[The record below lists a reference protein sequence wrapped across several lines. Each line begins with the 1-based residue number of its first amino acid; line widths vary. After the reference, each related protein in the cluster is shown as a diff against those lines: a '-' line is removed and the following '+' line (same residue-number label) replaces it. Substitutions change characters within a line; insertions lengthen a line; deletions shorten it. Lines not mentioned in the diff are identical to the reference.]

1 LAVPFVMPGRPGI
14 FFRSKASSMRK
25 SGSFAPLKNVSIR
38 IRVFGGFGIVL
49 ALLATL
55 AFVAQRALAVVETEA
70 SSLTA
75 ANRDFGAV
83 DDFALKLGETHH
95 SVIQAALTETAADQD
110 AARAALGRLATTL
123 AGVRYGNGAED
134 AAVKSRIE
142 AAQAAYSASVV
153 QMIDAIA
160 QRQLSTQ
167 ALEKS
172 STVLRTTVSA
182 IVAALIKENRTE
194 QLPTGLRAQ
203 ETLQASASA
212 ATRFLSSRNPADSS
226 AAVVELR
233 AMRDH
238 LAQLGTSVTD
248 SNRIRRFL
256 AATEEPAR
264 QLADAIKEI
273 IGATEQFRLADGNR
287 EKAAGE
293 LSTLAASLRNQ
304 AQKVQQ
310 RSGQSL
316 ASVVVELGTMNL
328 AISGGALVAG
338 MLLAWLIG
346 QGIAGPVGRL
356 TTVMKALA
364 AGDLTPE
371 IGGQRRGDE
380 IGEMAR
386 AVDVF
391 KTSALDVRRL
401 QAEKETAKK
410 LAEEERRSAMLNMAD
425 AFERSVNCVVA
436 GVATGVETVR
446 SSADSMS
453 SVAGETTRQSTA
465 AALASDQTAVNV
477 ETVATAAEEL
487 SASFAEIGRQVTH
500 SLEIAGRAVGQAE
513 ATGETVRSLDQAAQK
528 IGDVVKLIQTI
539 AAQTNL
545 LALNAT
551 IEAARAGDAGRGFAV
566 VASEVKAL
574 AAQTARATEDIGLQV
589 AAIQD
594 VTKTTVAAI
603 GDIGGTVRSVN
614 EVATIIAAA
623 VEEQQAATNEIA
635 RNVQEASAG
644 TAEVSANIAGVTEA
658 AANSGHSAAG
668 VLAAASDL
676 SGQSA
681 ALQREV
687 EAFLGS
693 IRAA

>member
-1 LAVPFVMPGRPGI
+1 
-14 FFRSKASSMRK
+14 MRK
-25 SGSFAPLKNVSIR
+25 LGSFAPLQNVSIR
-38 IRVFGGFGIVL
+38 TRIFGGFGIVL

-70 SSLTA
+70 SSLTT
-75 ANRDFGAV
+75 ANQDFGAV
-83 DDFALKLGETHH
+83 DDFALRLGEAHH
-95 SVIQAALTETAADQD
+95 SVIQAALTETATDRD
-110 AARAALGRLATTL
+110 AARTALARLATAL
-123 AGVRYGNGAED
+123 AGVRYGNSAED

-142 AAQAAYSASVV
+142 AAQAGYSASVV
-153 QMIDAIA
+153 RMIDAIA

-172 STVLRTTVSA
+172 STALKTTVSA
-182 IVAALIKENRTE
+182 IVSALIRENRTE
-194 QLPTGLRAQ
+194 QLQTGLRLQ
-203 ETLQASASA
+203 ESVQASASA

-226 AAVVELR
+226 AAVVELQG
-233 AMRDH
+233 MRDQV
-238 LAQLGTSVTD
+238 AQLGTSAAD
-248 SNRIRRFL
+248 STRIRRFL
-256 AATEEPAR
+256 TAIVEPT
-264 QLADAIKEI
+264 QQFSDSIKEI
-273 IGATEQFRLADGNR
+273 IAATEQFRVAGSNR
-287 EKAAGE
+287 DKAAGE
-293 LSTLAASLRNQ
+293 LSGLADSLRNQ
-304 AQKVQQ
+304 AQAVQQ
-310 RSGQSL
+310 RSAQSL
-316 ASVVVELGTMNL
+316 AGVVEQLGIMNL
-328 AISGGALVAG
+328 AIAVGALIAG
-338 MLLAWLIG
+338 VLLAWLIG
-346 QGIAGPVGRL
+346 QSIAGPVGRL
-356 TTVMKALA
+356 TAVMKTLA
-364 AGDLTPE
+364 AGDLDAE
-371 IGGQRRGDE
+371 IGNQDRGDE

-386 AVDVF
+386 AVGVF

-401 QAEKETAKK
+401 EAEKETTKK
-410 LAEEERRSAMLNMAD
+410 LTEIERRTAMLNMAD
-425 AFERSVNCVVA
+425 AFERSVNGVVA
-436 GVATGVETVR
+436 GVAAGVGTVR

-477 ETVATAAEEL
+477 QTVAAAAEEL
-487 SASFAEIGRQVTH
+487 SGSFAEIGRQVTH
-500 SLEIAGRAVGQAE
+500 SLEIAGRAVGEAE
-513 ATGETVRSLDQAAQK
+513 ATGATVRSLAEAAQK
-528 IGDVVKLIQTI
+528 IGDVVKLIQSI

-589 AAIQD
+589 AAIQN
-594 VTKTTVAAI
+594 VTKITVEAI
-603 GDIGGTVRSVN
+603 GGIGTTVRSVN

-644 TAEVSANIAGVTEA
+644 TAEVSANIAGVTQA
-658 AANSGHSAAG
+658 AVNSSHNAAG

-676 SGQSA
+676 SGQSV

-687 EAFLGS
+687 EAFLSS

>member
-1 LAVPFVMPGRPGI
+1 
-14 FFRSKASSMRK
+14 MRK
-25 SGSFAPLKNVSIR
+25 SGSFALLQNVSIR
-38 IRVFGGFGIVL
+38 TRVFGGFGIVL
-49 ALLATL
+49 ALLAAL

-70 SSLTA
+70 SSLTT
-75 ANRDFGAV
+75 ANQDFGAV
-83 DDFALKLGETHH
+83 DDFALRLGEAHH
-95 SVIQAALTETAADQD
+95 SVTQAALTETAADRD

-123 AGVRYGNGAED
+123 AGVRYGNSVED

-142 AAQAAYSASVV
+142 AAQGAYSASVV
-153 QMIDAIA
+153 RMIDAIA

-172 STVLRTTVSA
+172 STVLKTTVSA
-182 IVAALIKENRTE
+182 IVSALIRENRTE
-194 QLPTGLRAQ
+194 QLQTGLRLH
-203 ETLQASASA
+203 ETVQASASA
-212 ATRFLSSRNPADSS
+212 ATRFLSSRNPADSN
-226 AAVVELR
+226 AAVVELQG
-233 AMRDH
+233 MRDH
-238 LAQLGTSVTD
+238 VAQLGTSAAD
-248 SNRIRRFL
+248 STRVRRFL
-256 AATEEPAR
+256 AAMVEPT
-264 QLADAIKEI
+264 QQFTDAIKEI
-273 IGATEQFRLADGNR
+273 IAATEQFRVAGSDR
-287 EKAAGE
+287 DKATGE
-293 LSTLAASLRNQ
+293 LSGLADSLRNQ
-304 AQKVQQ
+304 ARTVQQ
-310 RSGQSL
+310 RSAQSL
-316 ASVVVELGTMNL
+316 AGVVVELGTMNL
-328 AISGGALVAG
+328 AISGGALIAG
-338 MLLAWLIG
+338 VLLAWLIG
-346 QGIAGPVGRL
+346 HGIAGPVGSL
-356 TTVMKALA
+356 TAVMKALA
-364 AGDLTPE
+364 AGDLDSE
-371 IGGQRRGDE
+371 IGNQDRGDE

-386 AVDVF
+386 AVGIF

-401 QAEKETAKK
+401 EAEKETTKK
-410 LAEEERRSAMLNMAD
+410 LTEIERRTAMLNMAD
-425 AFERSVNCVVA
+425 AFERSVNGVVA
-436 GVATGVETVR
+436 GVAAGVETVR

-465 AALASDQTAVNV
+465 AALASDQTAMNV

-500 SLEIAGRAVGQAE
+500 SLEIAGRAVGEAE

-528 IGDVVKLIQTI
+528 IGDVVKLIQSI
-539 AAQTNL
+539 ASQTNL

-594 VTKTTVAAI
+594 VTKVTVEAI
-603 GDIGGTVRSVN
+603 GDIGATVRSVN

-644 TAEVSANIAGVTEA
+644 TAEVSANIAGVSQA
-658 AANSGHSAAG
+658 AVNSGHSAAG

-676 SGQSA
+676 SSQSV

-687 EAFLGS
+687 DAFLSS
-693 IRAA
+693 IRTA